1 MALFC
6 SSTLQFSGNSCR
18 TNELQSLVD
27 MAMEN
32 AKVNSDQVLCH
43 FQFEPR
49 DLKMLFKSE

>member
-6 SSTLQFSGNSCR
+6 SSTLQFSGNSCM